1 MKYKYKGVDIMLD
14 TSLYEIGLIGVIRK
28 KLKKY
33 EDNIYFLS
41 IDGGED
47 VYELFDDEDVRRKLR
62 IESILGDKIINEIK
76 NNNTKCV
83 DIIDVLIADENKYLT
98 LLISENSAKLK
109 YGKVSI
115 DVALTDDKDFDFNKD
130 FPNAKIYCTILDI
143 FVGYSNDCI

>member
-1 MKYKYKGVDIMLD
+1 MKYEYKGVDGMFD

-33 EDNIYFLS
+33 EDKIYFLS

-62 IESILGDKIINEIK
+62 IESILGDKINEIK

-83 DIIDVLIADENKYLT
+83 DIIDVLIEDENKYLT

-109 YGKVSI
+109 YGEILI
-115 DVALTDDKDFDFNKD
+115 DVALTDDKDFDFHKD

>member
-1 MKYKYKGVDIMLD
+1 MFD

-33 EDNIYFLS
+33 EDKIYFLS

-62 IESILGDKIINEIK
+62 IESILGDKIDEIK
-76 NNNTKCV
+76 NNNVKCV

-109 YGKVSI
+109 YGEVSI
-115 DVALTDDKDFDFNKD
+115 DITLTDDKDFDFHKD

>member
-1 MKYKYKGVDIMLD
+1 MLD
-14 TSLYEIGLIGVIRK
+14 TSLYEIGLIGVARK

-33 EDNIYFLS
+33 EDKIYFLS
-41 IDGGED
+41 IDSGEN
-47 VYELFDDEDVRRKLR
+47 VYDLIDDEDVRRNLR
-62 IESILGDKIINEIK
+62 IESILGDKLINEIK

-115 DVALTDDKDFDFNKD
+115 DIALTDDKDFDFHKD
-130 FPNAKIYCTILDI
+130 FPNAKIYCAILDI

>member
-1 MKYKYKGVDIMLD
+1 MLD

-33 EDNIYFLS
+33 EDKIYFLS
-41 IDGGED
+41 IDGGEN

-62 IESILGDKIINEIK
+62 IESILGDKIDEIK
-76 NNNTKCV
+76 NNNVKCV

-109 YGKVSI
+109 YGEISI
-115 DVALTDDKDFDFNKD
+115 DIELTDDKDFDFHKD

>member
-1 MKYKYKGVDIMLD
+1 MFD

-33 EDNIYFLS
+33 EDKIYFLS

-47 VYELFDDEDVRRKLR
+47 VYELFDDEDVCRKLR
-62 IESILGDKIINEIK
+62 IESILGDKIDEIK
-76 NNNTKCV
+76 NNKVKCV

-98 LLISENSAKLK
+98 LLISDNAAKLK
-109 YGKVSI
+109 YGEILI
-115 DVALTDDKDFDFNKD
+115 DIALTDDKDFDFHKD

>member
-33 EDNIYFLS
+33 EDKIYFLS

-62 IESILGDKIINEIK
+62 IESILGDKIDEIK
-76 NNNTKCV
+76 NNNVKCV

-109 YGKVSI
+109 YSEISI
-115 DVALTDDKDFDFNKD
+115 DIELTDDKDFDFHKD

>member
-1 MKYKYKGVDIMLD
+1 MFD
-14 TSLYEIGLIGVIRK
+14 TSLYEIGLIGVARK

-33 EDNIYFLS
+33 EDKIYFLS

-62 IESILGDKIINEIK
+62 IESILGDKIDEIK
-76 NNNTKCV
+76 NNNVKCV

-109 YGKVSI
+109 YGEISI
-115 DVALTDDKDFDFNKD
+115 DIELTDDKDFDFHKD

>member
-1 MKYKYKGVDIMLD
+1 MFD
-14 TSLYEIGLIGVIRK
+14 TSLYEIGLIGVVRK

-41 IDGGED
+41 IDSGENVYDLIDNEDVCRNSRILSIIGED
-47 VYELFDDEDVRRKLR
+47 K
-62 IESILGDKIINEIK
+62 INEIK
-76 NNNTKCV
+76 NKNVQCV

-98 LLISENSAKLK
+98 LLISDNAAKLK
-109 YGKVSI
+109 YGEVSI
-115 DVALTDDKDFDFNKD
+115 DVTLTDDENFDFHRD

>member
-1 MKYKYKGVDIMLD
+1 MLD

-33 EDNIYFLS
+33 EDKIYFLS

-62 IESILGDKIINEIK
+62 IESILGDKIDEIK
-76 NNNTKCV
+76 NNNVKCV

-109 YGKVSI
+109 YGEVSI
-115 DVALTDDKDFDFNKD
+115 DITLTDDKDFDFHTD

>member
-1 MKYKYKGVDIMLD
+1 MFD

-33 EDNIYFLS
+33 EDKIYFLS

-62 IESILGDKIINEIK
+62 IESILGDKIDEIK
-76 NNNTKCV
+76 NNNVKCV

-115 DVALTDDKDFDFNKD
+115 DVALTDDKDFNFHKD

>member
-1 MKYKYKGVDIMLD
+1 MFD
-14 TSLYEIGLIGVIRK
+14 TSLYEIGLIGVARK

-33 EDNIYFLS
+33 EDKIYFLS

-62 IESILGDKIINEIK
+62 IESILGDKIDEIK
-76 NNNTKCV
+76 NNNVKCV

-109 YGKVSI
+109 YDEISI
-115 DVALTDDKDFDFNKD
+115 DIELTDDKDFDFHKD

>member
-1 MKYKYKGVDIMLD
+1 MFD

-33 EDNIYFLS
+33 EDKIYFLS

-62 IESILGDKIINEIK
+62 IESILGDKIDEIK
-76 NNNTKCV
+76 NNNVKCV

-109 YGKVSI
+109 YGEISI
-115 DVALTDDKDFDFNKD
+115 DIELTDDKDFDFHKD

>member
-1 MKYKYKGVDIMLD
+1 MLD

-33 EDNIYFLS
+33 EDKIYFLS

-62 IESILGDKIINEIK
+62 IESILGDKIDEIK
-76 NNNTKCV
+76 NNNVKCV

-115 DVALTDDKDFDFNKD
+115 DVALTDDKDFNFHKD

>member
-1 MKYKYKGVDIMLD
+1 MLD

-33 EDNIYFLS
+33 EDKIYFLS

-62 IESILGDKIINEIK
+62 IESILGDKIDEIK
-76 NNNTKCV
+76 NNNVKCV

-109 YGKVSI
+109 YGEISI
-115 DVALTDDKDFDFNKD
+115 DIELTDDKDFDFHKD

>member
-1 MKYKYKGVDIMLD
+1 MKYKYKGVDSMFD

-33 EDNIYFLS
+33 EDKIYFLS

-62 IESILGDKIINEIK
+62 IESILGDKIDEIK
-76 NNNTKCV
+76 NNNVKCV

-109 YGKVSI
+109 YGEISI
-115 DVALTDDKDFDFNKD
+115 DIELTDDKDFDFHKD